1 MLSPKELNTVGLI
14 LGMVGVVLIFRWGP
28 PQPTFEEGVGIGL
41 EDGTPLADGRT
52 VAEHDVDVRALRTKH
67 NKMSRAGLSMV
78 FFGFALQLWAA
89 WA

>member
-52 VAEHDVDVRALRTKH
+52 VAEHDVEVRALRTKH

-78 FFGFALQLWAA
+78 FSGFALQLWAA